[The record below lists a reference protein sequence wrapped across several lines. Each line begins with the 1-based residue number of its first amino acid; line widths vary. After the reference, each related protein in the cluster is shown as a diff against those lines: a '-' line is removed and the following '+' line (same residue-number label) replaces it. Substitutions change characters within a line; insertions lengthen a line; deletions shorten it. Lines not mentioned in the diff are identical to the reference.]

1 MTRLTPADVHV
12 DAILTNMSIAY
23 IQEQTSFVARRV
35 FAEVPVAKQSDKYF
49 VYTKNDWFRDEVKK
63 RGPGTESAGGSLTLS
78 TDSYFADVWATH
90 IDVDEQTRANADSP
104 LAPNADATELVTQR
118 MLLRRE
124 REFMGTYFT
133 SGVWGTT
140 KTGGTDFARWDDA
153 ASDPEKDIS
162 DGKVAILGTTGFMPN
177 VLLVSF
183 SVHEALKRHP
193 LIKDRFK
200 HVSSESITEQM
211 IARFF
216 EIDDYVVSRAI
227 YATNVEG
234 GTAAYDFTAGKHA
247 LLCYRNPS
255 PGLRKPSAGY
265 IMNWTGLIGSGG
277 NGVRIK
283 RIPLPQ
289 LESERIEGQSAF
301 DHKLVSSDLGYFFDG
316 AIS

>member
-1 MTRLTPADVHV
+1 MALSPSDVHV
-12 DAILTNMSIAY
+12 DAILTNISIAY
-23 IQEQTSFVARRV
+23 IQDTTAFVARRV
-35 FAEVPVAKQSDKYF
+35 FAEVPVTKQSDKYF
-49 VYTKNDWFRDEVKK
+49 VYDRNDWFRDEVKV
-63 RGPGTESAGGSLTLS
+63 RGPGTESAGGSLKLS

-90 IDVDEQTRANADSP
+90 IDLDEQTRANADVP
-104 LAPNADATELVTQR
+104 LNPAVDMTELVTQR

-124 REFMGTYFT
+124 REFMTTFFA

-140 KTGGTDFARWDDA
+140 VVGGTDFQQWDDA

-162 DGKVAILGTTGFMPN
+162 TGKLAIAGVTGMMPN

-200 HVSSESITEQM
+200 YVSADSISEEV

-216 EIDDYVVSRAI
+216 EVDDYVVSRAI
-227 YATNVEG
+227 YASNVEG
-234 GTAAYDFTAGKHA
+234 GTASYAFTAGKHA
-247 LLCYRNPS
+247 LLLYRNPS

-283 RIPLPQ
+283 RIPIPER
-289 LESERIEGQSAF
+289 ESERIEGQSAY
-301 DHKLVSSDLGYFFDG
+301 DHKLVAADLGYFYSG
-316 AIS
+316 AIA